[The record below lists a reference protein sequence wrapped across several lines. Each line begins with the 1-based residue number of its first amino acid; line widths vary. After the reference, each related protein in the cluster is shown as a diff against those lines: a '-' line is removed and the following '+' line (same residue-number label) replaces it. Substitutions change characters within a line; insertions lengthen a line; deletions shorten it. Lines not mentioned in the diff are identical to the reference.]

1 MMSMVSSLGHWYH
14 RLLVLF
20 RSVSDYTR
28 PFVCV
33 HAGDGGMRVGPQYQ
47 AVVPDFDPGENGRKT
62 RSLA

>member
-20 RSVSDYTR
+20 QSVSDYICHL
-28 PFVCV
+28 CV

-47 AVVPDFDPGENGRKT
+47 AVVPDFDPGEN
-62 RSLA
+62 